1 MAARSRKMDEPDKR
15 EVALAW
21 IVMDPNLV
29 PERWQGRVKPLAA
42 VPLLP
47 DEASRLL
54 QDGTTSAGVALSE
67 EPFIG
72 MVASG
77 LSPDAIARRTG
88 ISLRSVHRRLAALR
102 DDFGVRSTAELVS
115 QLAARG
121 FGNGTNTPVA
131 PTGEGATAANDFYE
145 DQEEKR

>member
-1 MAARSRKMDEPDKR
+1 MDESDDR
-15 EVALAW
+15 EPFAW
-21 IVMDPNLV
+21 VLMDPEQV
-29 PERWQGRVKPLAA
+29 PERWKSRIRPLAA

-47 DEASRLL
+47 DEAARVL
-54 QDGTTSAGVALSE
+54 QDGGTSAGVALNE
-67 EPFIG
+67 EPFIA

-77 LSPDAIARRTG
+77 LSPDAIARKTG

-131 PTGEGATAANDFYE
+131 PTGEAASAANEFYG
-145 DQEEKR
+145 DQEGQQ